1 MSTTTSLPAF
11 SHNWVGGDMWGLQT
25 LSEQCGAVAPEII
38 GVDTALAE
46 EVRSLVAAGSWRGEA
61 ANAFAARWD
70 ADSRAGKQLADAWA
84 AIGKVIGELAACL
97 AGLESKLEEAA
108 YQLEKQGVAVDQAT
122 GTPLMDV
129 VAGGNANVAPQRMAV
144 AAKLA
149 ATYSSYR
156 TQVLDVAR
164 TAREAA
170 AAQLTQIAGQ
180 LVPTG
185 RDWGQ
190 LSTGLDTLRSL
201 WGIPTEYRMHLQED
215 LSETE
220 QQLTQTERSA
230 IGWLIQDRK
239 TNGNNSLLP
248 KDMRTAI
255 SEAQEEKGMLQSKL
269 GSVWEPAS
277 SKVADGDAEGLGL
290 TADSASGLMRAAS
303 GVVEAIPLIGT
314 GVGAGIT
321 IWQDLR
327 NHESMGRAT
336 EDGATSSAA
345 SLIGGIGGAAAGE
358 TLVGMMVGSGGVAPI
373 VGGVVVGGIA
383 AVGVGDFVHNLWQE
397 NWSGDWHHYGVLGGT
412 GHGIADS
419 FDKTRHDM
427 AHYGDDIIHLL

>member
-1 MSTTTSLPAF
+1 MSTTASLPAF
-11 SHNWVGGDMWGLQT
+11 SRNWVGGDIWGLQA

-38 GVDTALAE
+38 GVDTALAK
-46 EVRSLVAAGSWRGEA
+46 EVSSLVAAGSWRGKA
-61 ANAFAARWD
+61 ASAFAARWD
-70 ADSRAGKQLADAWA
+70 ADSQAGQQLADAWA

-122 GTPLMDV
+122 GVPLPDV
-129 VAGGNANVAPQRMAV
+129 TAGGNANVAPQQMAV

-149 ATYSSYR
+149 ASYSSYR
-156 TQVLDVAR
+156 AQVLDAAR
-164 TAREAA
+164 TAREAT

-180 LVPTG
+180 LIPAG

-190 LSTGLDTLRSL
+190 LSTGLDALRSL
-201 WGIPTEYRMHLQED
+201 WGIPTEYRQHLREA
-215 LSETE
+215 LTETDE
-220 QQLTQTERSA
+220 ELTQTERSA

-239 TNGNNSLLP
+239 INGNNSLLP

-269 GSVWEPAS
+269 GSAWEPTS
-277 SKVADGDAEGLGL
+277 SKIANGDADGLGM
-290 TADSASGLMRAAS
+290 TADGASGLIRVAGGA
-303 GVVEAIPLIGT
+303 VRAIPLVGT
-314 GVGAGIT
+314 SIGAGIT
-321 IWQDLR
+321 IWQDLA
-327 NHESMGRAT
+327 NHESMGHAVQ
-336 EDGATSSAA
+336 DGVDSNAA
-345 SLIGGIGGAAAGE
+345 GLIAGIGGGAAGEAAAGLFV
-358 TLVGMMVGSGGVAPI
+358 TSGSVIPVVAGVAAGGV
-373 VGGVVVGGIA
+373 A
-383 AVGVGDFVHNLWQE
+383 AVGVGDFVHNMWQE
-397 NWSGDWHHYGVLGGT
+397 NWNADIHQYGVLGGT